1 MFQRHPEDTQTLYA
15 ELSTLLL
22 GLDGERGWSHLAGSF
37 STKSIAAGDYV
48 YFQYSDPGGTRRQLS
63 IGRHTKALATVLA
76 QLKGLRERHLD
87 ELATI
92 ERLARL
98 LQAAGA
104 TILPHPVARVL
115 GALADA
121 GVFRLGGV
129 LVGSYAFALVGNALG
144 VDWPQ
149 VAWRTQDV
157 DVAGHLQIAAPSL
170 QADVPGALESLQMGF
185 LPVPQLDPRH
195 ATTSFKVRGQQL
207 RVDLLTP
214 GREGQEAP
222 VFIPRFQA
230 AAAPIK
236 YLSLLLDGAMPAPAV
251 HPRGAVLV
259 LVPAPA
265 RLALHKLLVSQM
277 RSLVQQTKSSK
288 DLHQAAL
295 LLEVLAEDRPGDLE
309 ATAEAFAKS
318 GPMVTG
324 RVLRGLAAAVKR
336 WPEAGPGGEMVKAVL
351 R

>member
-1 MFQRHPEDTQTLYA
+1 MIQRHPEDTQTLYA
-15 ELSTLLL
+15 ELSALLL
-22 GLDGERGWSHLAGSF
+22 ALDGERGRSHLAGSF
-37 STKSIAAGDYV
+37 STKAIAAGEYI
-48 YFQYSDPGGTRRQLS
+48 YFQYSDPGGTKRQLS
-63 IGRHTKALATVLA
+63 IGRHTKALAAVLA
-76 QLKGLRERHLD
+76 RLDRQRKRHLE

-214 GREGQEAP
+214 GREGQEEAG
-222 VFIPRFQA
+222 FNPRFRA
-230 AAAPIK
+230 A
-236 YLSLLLDGAMPAPAV
+236 
-251 HPRGAVLV
+251 
-259 LVPAPA
+259 
-265 RLALHKLLVSQM
+265 
-277 RSLVQQTKSSK
+277 
-288 DLHQAAL
+288 
-295 LLEVLAEDRPGDLE
+295 
-309 ATAEAFAKS
+309 
-318 GPMVTG
+318 
-324 RVLRGLAAAVKR
+324 
-336 WPEAGPGGEMVKAVL
+336 
-351 R
+351 